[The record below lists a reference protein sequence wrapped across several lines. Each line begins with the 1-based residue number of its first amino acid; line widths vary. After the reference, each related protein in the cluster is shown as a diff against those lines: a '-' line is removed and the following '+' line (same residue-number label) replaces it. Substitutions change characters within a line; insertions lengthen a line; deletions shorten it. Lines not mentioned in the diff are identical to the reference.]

1 MIFNINFINCDWDV
15 NKYNKTVTITKQPS
29 SGTAGAINGY
39 LKSYTPN
46 KLFKG
51 KDNIKFT
58 VSDGVNTSE
67 EISGIPIAGTTTP
80 SGIPW
85 ASTTT
90 PHFTRDR
97 ESIIMIGPVLNI
109 IPYNGTTSTII
120 AHFPNHLAAQY
131 GPPANGEFIM
141 FSKDNKVNL
150 SSILGYYSLIK
161 LRNNSTEKGE
171 IFSVA
176 ADFVE
181 SSK

>member
-1 MIFNINFINCDWDV
+1 MGLTQVKKSVQIGDIVYYVATDPIGPV
-15 NKYNKTVTITKQPS
+15 KT
-29 SGTAGAINGY
+29 
-39 LKSYTPN
+39 
-46 KLFKG
+46 
-51 KDNIKFT
+51 
-58 VSDGVNTSE
+58 
-67 EISGIPIAGTTTP
+67 
-80 SGIPW
+80 W